1 MKDDDH
7 RTSESASAS
16 SGQAAAEDDLPVAKG
31 DPEIMRRLLKAL
43 SYRRNLPAFSRRKM
57 VYDFDL
63 GKVRVAT

>member
-1 MKDDDH
+1 MKEDMDH
-7 RTSESASAS
+7 RATAPASAPI
-16 SGQAAAEDDLPVAKG
+16 GQAAAGDASPIAKG

-63 GKVRVAT
+63 GRVK